1 MKLAVAFESIR
12 LSVQHLSWCRGHCPD
27 LNPVTPLGDVLKNC
41 STDNALPLVWALSVT
56 KWERVHCWCCI
67 PAGTIPLFSRLQ
79 SGRLNWTPL
88 PPSKVP
94 PQSPPTPHTHPFS
107 PSALNLPSKP
117 PTHHPL
123 LLPYMHPLVSCPYLG
138 KDVLSARWRG
148 GRGGCWVDTRE
159 AGGETVST
167 RSPFLIRTCL
177 EFRPLS

>member
-1 MKLAVAFESIR
+1 MKLAVAFESIK
-12 LSVQHLSWCRGHCPD
+12 LSVQLLSWSRGHCPD

-94 PQSPPTPHTHPFS
+94 PSPPPPYTPLFPLCSQTYHP
-107 PSALNLPSKP
+107 NHP
-117 PTHHPL
+117 PTTHSSSHTCIPWSPVL
-123 LLPYMHPLVSCPYLG
+123 IWVKTFWVLV
-138 KDVLSARWRG
+138 
-148 GRGGCWVDTRE
+148 
-159 AGGETVST
+159 GGEGGEGAGLTQG
-167 RSPFLIRTCL
+167 RQEEKQWALAA
-177 EFRPLS
+177 LS